1 MNLKA
6 WLGTSLVFTLLLL
19 QSCSSDEQE
28 HVVSYEEIK
37 ETLVEENKNAAQIE
51 SDQID
56 QYINRHQLDV
66 ISSGTGLRY
75 QIYQKGTGVKAE
87 DGQLALVH
95 YTISLLN
102 GKKCYSTIGDK
113 PESFV
118 IGHDNVESGLHEG
131 ITYMHV
137 GDKAKFIIPS
147 HLAHGLIGDQN
158 KIPPRSTIIYD
169 IELLG
174 LK

>member
-1 MNLKA
+1 MNSKV
-6 WLGTSLVFTLLLL
+6 WLGISLISILMLL
-19 QSCSSDEQE
+19 SCGSGDQKQA
-28 HVVSYEEIK
+28 VTYNDIK

-56 QYINRHQLDV
+56 QYIKRHQLNAV
-66 ISSGTGLRY
+66 SSGTGLRY
-75 QIYQKGTGVKAE
+75 QIYQKGTGVQAE
-87 DGQLALVH
+87 DGQVALVH

-102 GKKCYSTIGDK
+102 GKKCYSTIGGD

-131 ITYMHV
+131 IKYLHV
-137 GDKAKFIIPS
+137 GDKATLIIPS